1 MKLPAFIARRYLF
14 ARKSRNVINLIS
26 WVSMAG
32 IAISSMAFILI
43 LSAFNGFEGLVE
55 NLYNTFYPDLK
66 IESAEGKVFE
76 FDDSLQNILKSDE
89 RIVAFSQVLEENAL
103 LLFKGR
109 QQPVTL
115 KGVDEHYVKVSG
127 IDSAMAYGDTFLLK
141 KNGRFFAVL
150 GSGIDQALETHFKD
164 PSSPLHIFMPKRGKG
179 RGFIPGSDFERASVS
194 VWGAFVIQDEFDN
207 RYAFVPIEVMRRLLR
222 YKREL
227 SAIEVLVKPG
237 LDVEAEA
244 QRLQK
249 KLGPAY
255 RVLSK
260 YRQNAVLYRI
270 MNVERLAVYFILT
283 FVLVIV
289 AFNVTGSLSMLVI
302 DKKKDISILKAMGMP
317 DKGIRN
323 IFLLTGIYQA
333 LFSLLSG
340 FAVAV
345 LLILAQQHF
354 GLIRIGGSGTFIVE
368 YYPVAM
374 KAMDFLLVGIIV
386 LVIVSLAAWLPA
398 GRAARQ
404 PKLEALNIR

>member
-1 MKLPAFIARRYLF
+1 MKRPAFIARRYLF

-340 FAVAV
+340 FALAV
-345 LLILAQQHF
+345 LLILA
-354 GLIRIGGSGTFIVE
+354 
-368 YYPVAM
+368 
-374 KAMDFLLVGIIV
+374 
-386 LVIVSLAAWLPA
+386 
-398 GRAARQ
+398 
-404 PKLEALNIR
+404 

>member
-32 IAISSMAFILI
+32 IGISSMAFILI

-76 FDDSLQNILKSDE
+76 FDDSLQNILESDE
-89 RIVAFSQVLEENAL
+89 RIEAFSQVLEENAL

-115 KGVDEHYVKVSG
+115 KGVDEHYVQVSG

-179 RGFIPGSDFERASVS
+179 HGFIPGSDFERASVS

-207 RYAFVPIEVMRRLLR
+207 QYAFVPIEVMRRLLR
-222 YKREL
+222 YKREI
-227 SAIEVLVKPG
+227 SAVEVSVKPG

-249 KLGPAY
+249 KLGPTY

-283 FVLVIV
+283 FVLIIV
-289 AFNVTGSLSMLVI
+289 AFNVTGSLSMVVI

-317 DKGIRN
+317 DNGIRN

-340 FAVAV
+340 FAVAA

-374 KAMDFLLVGIIV
+374 KAVDFLLVGIIV